1 MNYADLKWSIVQ
13 EWNSDAKYTNEYL
26 IEIGAEAGVEI
37 KNVRA
42 DRKSII
48 AKIADGMITAGVE
61 SGEYVVDG
69 LGEDC
74 DNDINFKRYMGDLTI
89 PAPTL
94 KFEDSPMVTF
104 EEMGMSEDEHEHE
117 DGTVHSHPHEGEH
130 SHDEE
135 EYTYEDEE
143 EEVIPDFKKMT
154 KLALDE
160 WALDRGIELDRRK
173 TKAHMITDLKEHLEV

>member
-1 MNYADLKWSIVQ
+1 MNYADLKWSLIQ
-13 EWNSDAKYTNEYL
+13 EWNSDAKFSNEYL

-48 AKIADGMITAGVE
+48 AKIADGMITSGVE

-69 LGEDC
+69 SGEGC
-74 DNDINFKRYMGDLTI
+74 DNDLNFKRYMGDLTI

-94 KFEDSPMVTF
+94 KF
-104 EEMGMSEDEHEHE
+104 EDEHEHE

-135 EYTYEDEE
+135 VYTYEDEE
-143 EEVIPDFKKMT
+143 EEEFPDFTKMT
-154 KLALDE
+154 KKALDE
-160 WALDRGIELDRRK
+160 WAADRGIELDRRK
-173 TKAHMITDLKEHLEV
+173 TKSNMISDLEEFLEV

>member
-1 MNYADLKWSIVQ
+1 MNYADLKWSLIQ
-13 EWNSDAKYTNEYL
+13 EWNSDAKFSNEYL
-26 IEIGAEAGVEI
+26 IEMGAEAGVEI
-37 KNVRA
+37 KNTHA

-48 AKIADGMITAGVE
+48 AKISDGMIAAGVE

-69 LGEDC
+69 SGEGC
-74 DNDINFKRYMGDLTI
+74 DNDLNFKRYMGDLTI

-94 KFEDSPMVTF
+94 KFED
-104 EEMGMSEDEHEHE
+104 EDEHEHE

-135 EYTYEDEE
+135 EEYSYEDEE
-143 EEVIPDFKKMT
+143 EEEFPDFTKMT
-154 KLALDE
+154 KKALDD

-173 TKAHMITDLKEHLEV
+173 TKAHMISDLEEHLEV